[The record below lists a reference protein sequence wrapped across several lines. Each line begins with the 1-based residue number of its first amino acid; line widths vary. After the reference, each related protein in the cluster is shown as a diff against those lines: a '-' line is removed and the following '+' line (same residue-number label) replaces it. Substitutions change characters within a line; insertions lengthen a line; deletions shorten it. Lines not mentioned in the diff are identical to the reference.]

1 MAHANSRK
9 FGPGQQDQGKGDGSG
24 GMGAEETGP
33 LPEILSNRDKSRHSE
48 QRGLDSA
55 RLRAEQQL
63 GEGKTP
69 DQPPD
74 RTEE

>member
-24 GMGAEETGP
+24 GMGAVETGP
-33 LPEILSNRDKSRHSE
+33 LPEILSNRDKSRHSIE
-48 QRGLDSA
+48 RGLDSA
-55 RLRAEQQL
+55 RVRTEERQ

-74 RTEE
+74 RTKE